1 MSFLNN
7 ILVFDT
13 EHTKVRVGDKKDG
26 GYVVLE
32 EVSLETEILY
42 SYGVEYNS
50 SFEGEFVKRFD
61 CDAVLFDHTVDAPAE
76 TNERFT
82 FVKEGLSDHKHD
94 QFDTLNNH
102 LTKFGDPDRKTLKM
116 DIEWSEWDVFEE
128 MSEFTLSDFDQILV
142 ELHMIPVKYKD
153 SHSPYFTGFHQ
164 CVYEG
169 VNNILFERYQRII
182 DKLQQYYYV
191 YHVHINNS
199 IPCNQYRGED
209 IPPLL
214 ELSLVNKSLVK
225 EPRLTTQTFP
235 VDGLDYPNKTD
246 RPDITH
252 IEWNQ

>member
-13 EHTKVRVGDKKDG
+13 EHTKVRVGDKEDG

-61 CDAVLFDHTVDAPAE
+61 CDAVLFDHTVDEPAE

-82 FVKEGLSDHKHD
+82 FVKEGLADHKHD

-102 LTKFGDPDRKTLKM
+102 LTKFGDPDHKTLKM

-142 ELHMIPVKYKD
+142 E
-153 SHSPYFTGFHQ
+153 
-164 CVYEG
+164 
-169 VNNILFERYQRII
+169 
-182 DKLQQYYYV
+182 LQQYYYV